1 MENKECKCSE
11 NKQYEHV
18 KTLLE
23 IKQILDSDMLNTN
36 KLLDTFAYKVEGMI
50 KNCIM
55 EICKDEIDA
64 FHRIRNKLKNESG
77 FLRWIF
83 YSAIENDNIDVENLN
98 REKILLISNILAEY
112 NPIIDDDIENVDVG
126 LLLREPHRFIV
137 DMSKDVEL
145 LDKVI
150 EVIGENNIYFTFDD
164 YVGLYEKVVEFVDS
178 DNGAIFSDS
187 LPF

>member
-11 NKQYEHV
+11 NKIYQQV

-55 EICKDEIDA
+55 EICKDEIDE
-64 FHRIRNKLKNESG
+64 FHYIRNKLKKESG

-83 YSAIENDNIDVENLN
+83 YSAIEKDNIDVENLN
-98 REKILLISNILAEY
+98 REKVLLISNILADY

-137 DMSKDVEL
+137 DMSNDVEL

-150 EVIGENNIYFTFDD
+150 EVLGENNIYFTFDD
-164 YVGLYEKVVEFVDS
+164 YVGLYKIVVEFVDA
-178 DNGAIFSDS
+178 DNGAVFYER